1 MIAQKAIMP
10 HMAHPLR
17 KVSMTAYLI
26 SLALAGLETAV
37 ARHLFAKFYSVAIAI
52 EHEDGC

>member
-26 SLALAGLETAV
+26 SLALAGL
-37 ARHLFAKFYSVAIAI
+37 VAITVW
-52 EHEDGC
+52 DGLA